1 MLSFPRLL
9 ALAGLSAWSVA
20 QAAVLDFNHIVL
32 PGTTSPV
39 LALTGP
45 VLEDGFRLS
54 TRGGVS
60 FTFSGGQIYATTPAN
75 ANWTGSPGVFS
86 GVGSAAYGSAF
97 RLEKIDGGSFSLQSL
112 DAAAFSTAAAGRNFA
127 VYGVTTSNQ
136 VFSKQVT
143 LDTSTNT
150 LETITFD
157 SRFQGLSYVIF
168 SAVYA
173 QVDNINLSYAGEP
186 VVSGVP
192 EADSLA
198 LALVGLGV
206 VGGVVRSRRAGRQP
220 GPLMGFAAACG
231 VAKMVTRS

>member
-9 ALAGLSAWSVA
+9 VLAGLSACSVT
-20 QAAVLDFNHIVL
+20 QAAVLDFNQITL
-32 PGTTSPV
+32 PGTTSPI
-39 LALTGP
+39 LGMTGP
-45 VLEDGFRLS
+45 VIEDGFRLS

-60 FTFSGGQIYATTPAN
+60 FSFGGGQIFATTPAN

-86 GVGSAAYGSAF
+86 DVGNPAYGSAF
-97 RLEKIDGGSFSLQSL
+97 RLEKVDGGSFSLLSL
-112 DAAAFSTAAAGRNFA
+112 DAAAFSTAINGRNFA

-143 LDTSTNT
+143 LDASTNT

-157 SRFQGLSYVIF
+157 SHFQSLSYVIF

-173 QVDNINLSYAGEP
+173 QVDNIHVSYAGEP

-192 EADSLA
+192 EAGSAALA
-198 LALVGLGV
+198 LAGLGTV
-206 VGGVVRSRRAGRQP
+206 AWVTRRRAQR
-220 GPLMGFAAACG
+220 A
-231 VAKMVTRS
+231 R